1 MDHPKGKNKYVWLSS
16 ANQKKGCGI
25 SSIVGV
31 SGKTEGSEIYVTE
44 GILKAEIAH
53 QVSGKTFLGNPGIGN
68 WRDLYEVLQ
77 VLKKRGLSH
86 VEEVYDMDKQLR
98 LVCDQKYS
106 EICEECEDRKKKG
119 NPDFECPK
127 KRLKRDTI
135 RKGCNHTYHICEELS
150 LSCNRNQWDL
160 DPDGLW
166 AEHEKGIDD
175 WLTKE
180 IRVNRK

>member
-1 MDHPKGKNKYVWLSS
+1 MTW
-16 ANQKKGCGI
+16 I
-25 SSIVGV
+25 SS
-31 SGKTEGSEIYVTE
+31 
-44 GILKAEIAH
+44 L
-53 QVSGKTFLGNPGIGN
+53 
-68 WRDLYEVLQ
+68 
-77 VLKKRGLSH
+77 GLSAT
-86 VEEVYDMDKQLR
+86 
-98 LVCDQKYS
+98 
-106 EICEECEDRKKKG
+106 KKG
-119 NPDFECPK
+119 NPYFECPK

-180 IRVNRK
+180 IRENRK

>member
-1 MDHPKGKNKYVWLSS
+1 MTW
-16 ANQKKGCGI
+16 I
-25 SSIVGV
+25 SS
-31 SGKTEGSEIYVTE
+31 
-44 GILKAEIAH
+44 L
-53 QVSGKTFLGNPGIGN
+53 
-68 WRDLYEVLQ
+68 
-77 VLKKRGLSH
+77 GLSAT
-86 VEEVYDMDKQLR
+86 K
-98 LVCDQKYS
+98 KYS

-119 NPDFECPK
+119 NPNFECPK

-135 RKGCNHTYHICEELS
+135 RKGCNHTYRICEELS

>member
-1 MDHPKGKNKYVWLSS
+1 MTWISSLGLSATKS
-16 ANQKKGCGI
+16 IVKSVRSVKIGRKKGI
-25 SSIVGV
+25 Q
-31 SGKTEGSEIYVTE
+31 
-44 GILKAEIAH
+44 ILNA
-53 QVSGKTFLGNPGIGN
+53 Q
-68 WRDLYEVLQ
+68 
-77 VLKKRGLSH
+77 
-86 VEEVYDMDKQLR
+86 
-98 LVCDQKYS
+98 
-106 EICEECEDRKKKG
+106 
-119 NPDFECPK
+119 K

-135 RKGCNHTYHICEELS
+135 RKGCNHTYRICEELS